1 MVFFTNSGAESV
13 EAALKLSRAATGR
26 SGLLSCL
33 GSFHGKTL
41 GALSVTGNRA
51 YQRPFGPLVPECQSI
66 LYGDLKALELALATR
81 QYAAF
86 VVEPIQGEGG
96 MVTPPPGYLAQA
108 QRLCRDAGT
117 LFVADEV
124 QTGLGR
130 TGPMF
135 AVEREGVEPD
145 ILTLAKS
152 LGGGLLPL
160 GAMISR
166 RDVWLKAYGS
176 YQTFALH
183 SSTFSGGSLACA
195 AGLAVL
201 NVMRDGAVLA
211 HAADRGSQLREG
223 LEAIARSSPIIRAIR
238 GHGLMLGVEFR
249 ELSPALL
256 TNFKGF
262 GPSGASWWLVPGHD
276 DVLRTIPVLYVQS
289 NLLTDHAIYT
299 QVARSNPQVLR
310 IQPPLIVSA
319 AQVDRFLDAFRSTCA
334 EWSLVSDSAQA
345 ILSKSAG
352 DMGPT

>member
-41 GALSVTGNRA
+41 GALSVTGNRT
-51 YQRPFGPLVPECQSI
+51 YQRPFGPLVPDCQSI
-66 LYGDLKALELALATR
+66 PYGDLQALEMALATR

-166 RDVWLKAYGS
+166 RDLWLKAYGS
-176 YQTFALH
+176 YQTFA
-183 SSTFSGGSLACA
+183 SIPARS
-195 AGLAVL
+195 
-201 NVMRDGAVLA
+201 RGAVWPA
-211 HAADRGSQLREG
+211 LR
-223 LEAIARSSPIIRAIR
+223 AWPRSRSSATARCWPGR
-238 GHGLMLGVEFR
+238 GPR
-249 ELSPALL
+249 KAATRRP
-256 TNFKGF
+256 
-262 GPSGASWWLVPGHD
+262 
-276 DVLRTIPVLYVQS
+276 
-289 NLLTDHAIYT
+289 
-299 QVARSNPQVLR
+299 RSNRAVAPR
-310 IQPPLIVSA
+310 SFGRYA
-319 AQVDRFLDAFRSTCA
+319 ATA
-334 EWSLVSDSAQA
+334 
-345 ILSKSAG
+345 
-352 DMGPT
+352 